1 MGFHF
6 LRPEWLAVLP
16 FVLFAG
22 WWLGRPARFSSGWAQ
37 VCRSELLPLLLEAPQ
52 KGTVARLLRPAWLA
66 ALAGVIGCVALAGPT
81 WEELPTPVFRDDAAL
96 IIAFDLSNSMRAE
109 DLKPSRFERARF
121 KVSDLLAARKAGQTA
136 LIAYSGSAFT
146 VTPLTQD
153 TDTIEALLFAL
164 DPGIMPVQGTNTAD
178 VVNQSIELMRQTGV
192 TTADLLLVT
201 DGVREGELDTL
212 IARAQTTGLRISVL
226 GMGTQGGAPIPS
238 PSGQGFMRDRN
249 GVVMAKLA
257 PAPLK
262 RLAASTGGL
271 MVEATPDQ
279 RDVTQLSAMF
289 ESRLGAQSEASETG
303 GIPRW
308 RDMGP
313 FGAVLLLAPLAFL
326 FRRRWLFCVPFLL
339 PTGLGAAIL
348 VTCLGTL
355 VPSAPAAAR
364 DLSDWFKNDA
374 QRALE
379 DFRAQRF
386 GEAQKGFRD
395 PRWQAATAY
404 RAGDY
409 ERALELLESQTDID
423 SIYNRGNALAELER
437 YEEAIEAYAEVLARD
452 PEHEDARY
460 NKEYLEN
467 LPEQPPQDGGGEG
480 SDDDSESE
488 QGESSESDSEQT
500 SDSPQQND
508 SQQQGGG
515 EPQPEQQEAQDGEQS
530 GRQPSE
536 PEEQAPEETEQA
548 EQPQPDAA
556 DEQPQ
561 PEQETTEEEIEA
573 TADQAGE
580 LNEQDQ
586 AREQWLRRIPDDPA
600 GLLRRKF
607 RYQYQT
613 RNEPEPYQ
621 GEPW

>member
-1 MGFHF
+1 MNFHF

-16 FVLFAG
+16 CVLVVG
-22 WWLGRPARFSSGWAQ
+22 WWLGRPARFSSGWAA

-66 ALAGVIGCVALAGPT
+66 ALAGAIGCVALAGPT
-81 WEELPTPVFRDDAAL
+81 WQALPQPVFRDDAAL

-121 KVSDLLAARKAGQTA
+121 KVSDLLTARKAGQTA

-164 DPGIMPVQGTNTAD
+164 EPGIMPVQGTNTVD
-178 VVNQSIELMRQTGV
+178 VVNRSIDLMRQTGV
-192 TTADLLLVT
+192 PTADLLLVT
-201 DGVREGELDTL
+201 DGVREAELDTL
-212 IARAQTTGLRISVL
+212 IARAQAARLRISVL

-262 RLAASTGGL
+262 RLAASTGGRML
-271 MVEATPDQ
+271 EATPDQ

-289 ESRLGAQSEASETG
+289 ASRLGAQSEASEAG

-313 FGAVLLLAPLAFL
+313 FGAVLLLLPLAFL
-326 FRRRWLFCVPFLL
+326 FRRQWLFCVPFVL
-339 PTGLGAAIL
+339 PAGLGAAIIL
-348 VTCLGTL
+348 TLLGTL
-355 VPSAPAAAR
+355 GPSTPVAAR
-364 DLSDWFKNDA
+364 DLGDWFKNDA
-374 QRALE
+374 QQALE

-404 RAGDY
+404 RSGDY
-409 ERALELLESQTDID
+409 ARALELLENQTDID
-423 SIYNRGNALAELER
+423 SLYNRGNALAELER
-437 YEEAIEAYAEVLARD
+437 YEEAIEAYEEVLARD

-480 SDDDSESE
+480 SDDDAESE

-515 EPQPEQQEAQDGEQS
+515 EPQPEQQEAEDGEQS

-536 PEEQAPEETEQA
+536 PDEAAPEETEQA

-561 PEQETTEEEIEA
+561 PEQEATEEEVEA

-580 LNEQDQ
+580 LNEQEQ

-613 RNEPEPYQ
+613 RKEPEPYE